1 MLKRLDYTEEYIA
14 VFLIVILGLL
24 LSSQIILRY
33 VFEVGFIWIE
43 EIARVIFIWV
53 IFLGSVVGVRR
64 NLHFK
69 VTAGIKVLPKKLQF
83 PMQQIGEIILI
94 LFCIAITWH
103 GIELVYSTVE
113 VDFRLRS
120 TGISMFWPYLIMPLS
135 FGLQAIRLIYRLST
149 VSENHIDD

>member
-1 MLKRLDYTEEYIA
+1 MIRILDNTEEYVA
-14 VFLIVILGLL
+14 VFLIIVLGLM

-33 VFEVGFIWIE
+33 VFEMGFTWIE

-69 VTAGIKVLPKKLQF
+69 VTAGIKILPTKFQF
-83 PMQQIGEIILI
+83 VAQQIGEIILI

-135 FGLQAIRLIYRLST
+135 FGLQAIRLIYQMFH
-149 VSENHIDD
+149 NYQKID

>member
-1 MLKRLDYTEEYIA
+1 MIRILDNTEEYIA
-14 VFLIVILGLL
+14 VFLIILLGLM

-33 VFEVGFIWIE
+33 IFEMGFTWIE

-69 VTAGIKVLPKKLQF
+69 VTAGIKILPTKLQF
-83 PMQQIGEIILI
+83 AAQQIGEIILI

-135 FGLQAIRLIYRLST
+135 FGLQAVRLIYLMFH
-149 VSENHIDD
+149 NYQKID